1 MAQQKSQPA
10 SHPPAS
16 RDEEPNFLRTGEDAF
31 TAVYAQSF
39 KKANDIFVHEKP
51 ADLTWNPH
59 QDMTSLSSAQV
70 SQAFQFFTGM
80 YCYAMSETAKVDAET
95 VAVDFRMRVIAKT
108 ITVHHAGMKQKK
120 YDVDAVIATD
130 KQYVALSEKKAM
142 LQVQRIA
149 LEATTKGLEEKAA
162 CLSRELTRRCE
173 ETRIAPRAR

>member
-1 MAQQKSQPA
+1 MP
-10 SHPPAS
+10 PPAS
-16 RDEEPNFLRTGEDAF
+16 PPCASENKEDDNASFLRTGEEAF
-31 TAVYAQSF
+31 NAVYAQSF
-39 KKANDIFVHEKP
+39 KRANDIFVHEQP
-51 ADLTWNPH
+51 DALTFNPH

-95 VAVDFRMRVIAKT
+95 VAVEFRMRVIAKT
-108 ITVHHAGMKQKK
+108 ITVHHAGTKQKK

-162 CLSRELTRRCE
+162 CLSRELTRR
-173 ETRIAPRAR
+173 ETESRIAPRAR

>member
-1 MAQQKSQPA
+1 
-10 SHPPAS
+10 
-16 RDEEPNFLRTGEDAF
+16 
-31 TAVYAQSF
+31 VYAQSF
-39 KKANDIFVHEKP
+39 KKANDIFVHEQP
-51 ADLTWNPH
+51 EALTFNPH

-95 VAVDFRMRVIAKT
+95 VAVEFRMRVIAKT
-108 ITVHHAGMKQKK
+108 ITVHHAGTKQKK

-162 CLSRELTRRCE
+162 CLSRELTRR
-173 ETRIAPRAR
+173 ETESRIAPRAR